1 MLRLIGA
8 LLLLAGTGGY
18 SVCCCMDMRKRLAC
32 LHEMKRMYELIVSQ
46 IDYCMAAFP
55 EACRMTAK
63 DVKEPFGAMLT
74 AIYEEAESGS
84 GRPFPQIWEDQ
95 TKRMFPKFP
104 LKRSDQRLLTEFSGS
119 LGNADRELQKQAF
132 AKVILELDTEIQ
144 NERAHMEEREKLTMS
159 FGVMGGLLVVI
170 ILL

>member
-18 SVCCCMDMRKRLAC
+18 SFCCCMEMRRRLNC
-32 LHEMKRMYELIVSQ
+32 LHEMKRMYELLVSQ

-55 EACRMTAK
+55 EACRMTSG
-63 DVKEPFGAMLT
+63 DVQEPFGTMLT

-84 GRPFPQIWEDQ
+84 GKPFPQIWEEQ
-95 TKRMFPKFP
+95 TKRLSPQSA
-104 LKRSDQRLLTEFSGS
+104 LKRSDQRLLTEFSRS
-119 LGNADRELQKQAF
+119 LGYADGELQKQAF
-132 AKVILELDTEIQ
+132 AKVISELTAEIQ
-144 NERAHMEEREKLTMS
+144 NAKAHMAEREKLIMS